1 MPSQRSLN
9 IPAVQC
15 YGNVVA
21 FPYEFTE
28 RLRHCVEHPILEHF
42 LVVIPK
48 RLETVAFRHYA
59 RVSCDN
65 KFVVNRVFTVEKFLD
80 NSY

>member
-1 MPSQRSLN
+1 MPRQRSVN

-28 RLRHCVEHPILEHF
+28 RLRQCVGHPILDHF

-48 RLETVAFRHYA
+48 RLETVAFRHYE

-65 KFVVNRVFTVEKFLD
+65 KFVVNRVLKVEKFLD